1 KATNNND
8 DDEGDGGGEDESYEP
23 NVSFK
28 PIVQLSAVE
37 VKTGE
42 DDSTDDFSSFVVDDC
57 FCNCD

>member
-1 KATNNND
+1 MKERGIGEMKILQHKTTNNND

-37 VKTGE
+37 VKTG
-42 DDSTDDFSSFVVDDC
+42 
-57 FCNCD
+57 